1 MNVSVQEYGASNPE
15 LLSELSSRTL
25 TLTKVPV
32 YQWALPLDLQ
42 PLRDT
47 VSAVIDGKIDV
58 VLFMTAVQVIHLFQ
72 VAEELRR

>member
-1 MNVSVQEYGASNPE
+1 
-15 LLSELSSRTL
+15 
-25 TLTKVPV
+25 
-32 YQWALPLDLQ
+32 LQ